1 MGDRRECKLS
11 AVFVCLK
18 DKINRTN
25 IRFAIE

>member
-1 MGDRRECKLS
+1 METAGSVVLS